1 MAGSIPGARKS
12 LFLDMLG
19 GCFCG
24 FLHMLGHVGGHFF
37 GGVGALFGRVGVTFW
52 SGRGHFFVKFGMSWD
67 VSGSGL
73 GTFLDRFGKDL
84 ETKCR

>member
-1 MAGSIPGARKS
+1 MPGSIPGARKS

-19 GCFCG
+19 GCFLG

-37 GGVGALFGRVGVTFW
+37 DTFW
-52 SGRGHFFVKFGMSWD
+52 SGRGRFFVKLGMSWD

-73 GTFLDRFGKDL
+73 GRFLDGFGRVWGKMS
-84 ETKCR
+84 EGVEK

>member
-24 FLHMLGHVGGHFF
+24 FLHMLGHVGDIFSE
-37 GGVGALFGRVGVTFW
+37 LFW
-52 SGRGHFFVKFGMSWD
+52 SGRDQIFVKFGMSWD

-73 GTFLDRFGKDL
+73 GRFLDGFGRVWGKMS
-84 ETKCR
+84 EGVEK